1 MREVILIERK
11 VRLENFLNKIE
22 TTDPPRRLVRSWT
35 KTLIELCLG
44 QLKAEDLDWPN
55 SGITFSDVF
64 KRSGNPW
71 MEMYV
76 HAPVQT
82 RVNAALKKWHEGHPE
97 IAKKMLEALASD
109 QSGKEI
115 KSEIQTIHRSKRTK
129 NKKFHDLLDRIYISD
144 PAIGHRKLLKELKKE
159 IGDTATII
167 KVDVDK
173 NPQAASAYQVQGVPT
188 LILFKN
194 GQPLWRQSGVVQKA
208 GLLGVIKKFTV

>member
-22 TTDPPRRLVRSWT
+22 TTDPPRHLVRSWT

-55 SGITFSDVF
+55 SGIKFSDVF

-159 IGDTATII
+159 IG
-167 KVDVDK
+167 
-173 NPQAASAYQVQGVPT
+173 N
-188 LILFKN
+188 
-194 GQPLWRQSGVVQKA
+194 
-208 GLLGVIKKFTV
+208 GVIRSIDEPNNLITLKDGGEYAISGLKSLITKRRNLK